1 MKDSMNKKTEILRL
15 LKDTDGYLSGQELCE
30 RFHVSRTAIWKVM
43 EQLKKE
49 GYQIE
54 AVRNKGYR
62 LVESPDVL
70 SQAEIESLCEEGWAG
85 AKVVYFPETDSTN
98 NQAKAAGEAGAAD
111 GTLFVA
117 DRQDAG
123 KGRRGRVW
131 ESPAGQ
137 SIYMS
142 LLLRPK
148 IAPSQASM
156 LTLVMGLA
164 VAEAIRS
171 EAGIPAQIK
180 WPNDIVLEDAAGD
193 GAKKVCGILTE
204 LSTEIEAINYVVIGV
219 GINVNQASFDGE
231 LAKTATSLRMETGKS
246 LRRSELIAA
255 ILARFEVKYEAFLKT
270 EDLSGLADA
279 YNALLINQD
288 RDVKILDPKGD
299 YEAHAIGI
307 NTRGELVVRMP
318 DGEKRPIYAGEVS
331 VRGGSGHG
339 YV

>member
-1 MKDSMNKKTEILRL
+1 MKTEILRL
-15 LKDTDGYLSGQELCE
+15 LKETDGYLSGQELCE

-62 LVESPDVL
+62 LLESPDVL
-70 SQAEIESLCEEGWAG
+70 SQAEIESLCAGGWAG
-85 AKVVYFPETDSTN
+85 ARVVYFPETDSTN
-98 NQAKAAGEAGAAD
+98 NQAKAAGEAGAVH

-123 KGRRGRVW
+123 KGRRGRTW
-131 ESPAGQ
+131 ESPSGT

-142 LLLRPK
+142 LLLRPQ

-164 VAEAIRS
+164 VAEAIR
-171 EAGIPAQIK
+171 AVADLPAQIK
-180 WPNDIVLEDAAGD
+180 WPNDIVLEDAKG
-193 GAKKVCGILTE
+193 GAVRKVCGILTE

-219 GINVNQASFDGE
+219 GINVNQTSFDGE
-231 LAKTATSLRMETGKS
+231 LARTATSLRMETGKN
-246 LRRSELIAA
+246 LHRSELIEAV
-255 ILARFEVKYEAFLKT
+255 LARFEIKYETFLKT
-270 EDLSGLADA
+270 KDMSGLADA
-279 YNALLINQD
+279 YNALLINGD
-288 RDVKILDPKGD
+288 RDVKILEPQGD

-307 NTRGELVVRMP
+307 NSRGELVVRMP
-318 DGEKRPIYAGEVS
+318 DGEKRQVYAGEVS
-331 VRGGSGHG
+331 VRGGSGNG